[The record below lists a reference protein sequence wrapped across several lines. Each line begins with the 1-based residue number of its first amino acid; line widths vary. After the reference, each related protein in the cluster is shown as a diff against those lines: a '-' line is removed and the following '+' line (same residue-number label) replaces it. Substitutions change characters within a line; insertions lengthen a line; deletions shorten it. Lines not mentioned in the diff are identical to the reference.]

1 MTEVEML
8 PESTPVRRSGLGLG
22 SMVLMVGIVLAAV
35 VFGVQL
41 ARQRQTQ
48 PESGAAPDFTLTT
61 LQGETYTLSELR
73 GKVVLI
79 NFWASWCGPCRVEA
93 PVLERI
99 WQQYKDRGVVVLGV
113 AYTDT
118 ESGARDFIAEFNQTY
133 PNGLDLGTKISDK
146 YHITGVPETYVVD
159 QNGNIAWTRFA
170 TISEKEVTLL
180 LDQLLAN
187 GSGSS

>member
-1 MTEVEML
+1 MAELEIL
-8 PESTPVRRSGLGLG
+8 PESTPAARGGFSPG
-22 SMVLMVGIVLAAV
+22 SIVLLIGIVLAAA

-48 PESGAAPDFTLTT
+48 PESGAAPDFTLAT
-61 LQGETYTLSELR
+61 LQGETVSLSGLR
-73 GKVVLI
+73 GKVVII

-93 PVLERI
+93 PALERL
-99 WQQYKDRGVVVLGV
+99 WQKYRDKGVVVLGV

-146 YHITGVPETYVVD
+146 YHITGVPETFVVD
-159 QNGNIAWTRFA
+159 QNGDVAQFYFA
-170 TISEKEVTLL
+170 AINEKELSALV
-180 LDQLLAN
+180 DRLLAN
-187 GSGSS
+187 ES